1 MYLSIILS
9 AEGRRRAPRLL
20 VCRAPG
26 RADGGGRGAAAG
38 PVSASGT
45 RRARDVPEVRHLFR
59 PRTCPARSILRFLP
73 LRAEAEP
80 GTEVGDP
87 PRALIWSRGVRV

>member
-1 MYLSIILS
+1 M
-9 AEGRRRAPRLL
+9 P
-20 VCRAPG
+20 
-26 RADGGGRGAAAG
+26 RGAAVHRGCSCAG
-38 PVSASGT
+38 
-45 RRARDVPEVRHLFR
+45 RRAAWTEAAEELQPAPSLHRAPAGLRDVPEVRHLFR